1 MGRFQN
7 KSSQIAKERRNVIKV
22 NPYELPEKAL
32 AIIANICSAQN
43 MDDTSLI
50 YGLMEHELAKPNKD
64 GDSFDAFTEK
74 KRKDFFNIDFLDDFK
89 WQVYVEL
96 ADELRAHENTS
107 DTQVVVAGG
116 YSAGKSSFL
125 NRITGAD
132 NLLPTG
138 IEPVSMVST
147 YLYCSK
153 NTNEIVVKG
162 VNLRNAI
169 VLLDKDILQSIQHE
183 SKSKIYLASV
193 LNKLFVELPSENLD
207 GFVFIDT
214 PGYNN
219 SDKKNTANGVTDEDT
234 ARKAL
239 SSGNVLI
246 WVVDAGAGTVP
257 AKDRKM
263 IDYFFEQNKDGK
275 VVILFNKADKK
286 GTTEIQRI
294 VDATCRELAAY
305 GGKIIDVLGY
315 SSSENKIYYSA
326 NQYDMSRLL
335 LEMKKCGNGN
345 NAAQKV
351 LLNIQKMFEDEI
363 EYYKESINEYKELR
377 KEKIK
382 EREEWLKIIDD
393 EKKGTDAYVKELFN
407 LLVTSYNEIENAAD
421 KLLNCSSNALDY
433 WLDFHKGVTNATE
446 GNFLGSL
453 LGSSE
458 KLDRAIRRSARNYER
473 CVNEYNAAINY
484 QSYEEEYRKK
494 WVEEIKNQLD
504 RIDAKLQERYDE
516 TEAESKGFNAE
527 IQKFESLANAM
538 YNYECIVID
547 SLKNGIRQYQAC
559 AHKVQDVRIQ
569 TDNLN
574 IFAAISKGNYAE
586 FTACFAN
593 GVKLN
598 EYTSDGYSPVTWAVK
613 EGANDMVV
621 FFMDHEADM
630 FALDQRGYNAFHT
643 AVENGYK
650 DICQLLLDREP
661 ELAKTLTANGEDY
674 RSLANKSNFA
684 EWLNQ
689 II

>member
-50 YGLMEHELAKPNKD
+50 YGLMEHELAKPNRD
-64 GDSFDAFTEK
+64 GDTFEIFIK
-74 KRKDFFNIDFLDDFK
+74 KNRKDLFNIDFLDDFK
-89 WQVYVEL
+89 WQLYVEL
-96 ADELRAHENTS
+96 TDELRAHENTS
-107 DTQVVVAGG
+107 DTQIVVAGG

-153 NTNEIVVKG
+153 NTSDITVKG
-162 VNLRNAI
+162 VNLKNAI
-169 VLLDKDILQSIQHE
+169 VLLDKDVLQSIQHE

-193 LNKLFVELPSENLD
+193 LNKLFVELPSEKLD

-219 SDKKNTANGVTDEDT
+219 SDKKNAANSTTDEDT

-239 SSGNVLI
+239 SAGNVLI

-263 IDYFFEQNKDGK
+263 IDYFFEQNEDGK
-275 VVILFNKADKK
+275 VIILFNKADKK
-286 GTTEIQRI
+286 GVAETQRI
-294 VDATCRELAAY
+294 VDATYRELASY
-305 GGKIIDVLGY
+305 GDRIIGVLGY

-326 NQYDMSRLL
+326 HQYDMSRLL
-335 LEMKKCGNGN
+335 LEMKKSGNGN
-345 NAAQKV
+345 SGVQKI
-351 LLNIQKMFEDEI
+351 LSDIEQMFEDEI
-363 EYYKESINEYKELR
+363 SFYKELIESYKEDR
-377 KEKIK
+377 KARIK
-382 EREEWLKIIDD
+382 QREEFAHFLDG
-393 EKKGTDAYVKELFN
+393 EKRGTTNYLEVLSD
-407 LLVTSYNEIENAAD
+407 LLITSYNEILDTAINLGD
-421 KLLNCSSNALDY
+421 SSKKALDC
-433 WLDFHKGVTNATE
+433 WCDFHNGVMNFETNDHWGTSKIL
-446 GNFLGSL
+446 N
-453 LGSSE
+453 
-458 KLDRAIRRSARNYER
+458 RAIERSSKEYER
-473 CVNEYNAAINY
+473 CVEQHNKAIDYQYYNEDF
-484 QSYEEEYRKK
+484 RKE
-494 WVEEIKNQLD
+494 WFERIKAQLD
-504 RIDAKLQERYDE
+504 RIDSNLQDEYEE
-516 TEAESKGFNAE
+516 TENKSKEINAE
-527 IQKFESLANAM
+527 IQKLESLANAM
-538 YNYECIVID
+538 YNYECIIID
-547 SLKNGIRQYQAC
+547 SLRNGIRQYQAC
-559 AHKVQDVRIQ
+559 AHKVQDVRIKAGNQ
-569 TDNLN
+569 NVF
-574 IFAAISKGNYAE
+574 IAISKGNYAE

-593 GVKLN
+593 GVRLN
-598 EYTSDGYSPVTWAVK
+598 DYTPDGYSPGTWAVK
-613 EGANDMVV
+613 EGANDMVQ

-661 ELAKTLTANGEDY
+661 DLAKTLTADGENY
-674 RSLANKSNFA
+674 RVLANKSNFI
-684 EWLNQ
+684 EWLNHR
-689 II
+689 I

>member
-7 KSSQIAKERRNVIKV
+7 KSSQMAKERRNVIKV

-50 YGLMEHELAKPNKD
+50 YGLMKHELAKPNKD

-219 SDKKNTANGVTDEDT
+219 SDKKNASNGVTDEDT

-263 IDYFFEQNKDGK
+263 IDYFFEQNENGK
-275 VVILFNKADKK
+275 VVVLFNKADKK
-286 GTTEIQRI
+286 GIAETQRI
-294 VDATCRELAAY
+294 VDATFKEFASY
-305 GGKIIDVLGY
+305 GDKVIDVLGY

-326 NQYDMSRLL
+326 RQYDMLRLL
-335 LEMKKCGNGN
+335 FEMKKCGNGN
-345 NAAQKV
+345 SGVQKI
-351 LLNIQKMFEDEI
+351 LSDIEQMFEDEI
-363 EYYKESINEYKELR
+363 EFYKEVVESYKEDR
-377 KEKIK
+377 KTRIK
-382 EREEWLKIIDD
+382 QREEFASFLDG
-393 EKKGTDAYVKELFN
+393 EKRGTSNYLEVLSD
-407 LLVTSYNEIENAAD
+407 LLITSYNEVLNAAR
-421 KLLNCSSNALDY
+421 KLGDSSKKALDC
-433 WLDFHKGVTNATE
+433 WCNFHNGVMDFENNDHWGTSKILN
-446 GNFLGSL
+446 
-453 LGSSE
+453 
-458 KLDRAIRRSARNYER
+458 RAIEQSSRNYDQ
-473 CVNEYNAAINY
+473 CVNQHNRAIEYQY
-484 QSYEEEYRKK
+484 YDEDFRKEWFK
-494 WVEEIKNQLD
+494 RIKDQLD
-504 RIDAKLQERYDE
+504 RIDSNLQHDYDE
-516 TEAESKGFNAE
+516 TVNESKEINAE
-527 IQKFESLANAM
+527 IQKYESLANAM